1 MKYKKRDGLINRR
14 GKWYVRVYYT
24 LNGAKKEKQVPLK
37 TSSKVVARE
46 RKAEVDKK
54 VQDIKNG
61 IDFLFSWES
70 DESVTKVKR
79 FTLTNAYDKWLSTRE
94 SDGIRPSTI
103 RRNKYSMTHF
113 SNVVGKSLP
122 LTSITTSTIDTY
134 RNYCIQTKMKPNGI
148 NINLRA
154 VKTFLNWCHKRDLIQ
169 KCPYVDMVSKPK
181 EMPLYVPDRI
191 FNQILELDW
200 LKDHYKNAFLFYRNT
215 GLRLSEPYQG
225 ELHGNWLLIGGD
237 ETKQRMDKELS
248 LSITN
253 LQRLTDMK
261 DYVDNKYKGTLDS
274 WKGHLSKV
282 FLRAVRE
289 IDGEKTKFHFH
300 CLRHTFAV
308 RRYLQTRDIY
318 LVKQEMG
325 HSSVTTTEVYAKFSL
340 RRLEMDFPSL
350 VNSNNSGENRKMGHE
365 LMGHKPSP
373 NPISASIVST

>member
-1 MKYKKRDGLINRR
+1 MAQLKPFRSVWYARSRWRVDGIR
-14 GKWYVRVYYT
+14 
-24 LNGAKKEKQVPLK
+24 KEKLIPLK
-37 TSSKVVARE
+37 TKSKVVARE
-46 RKAEVDKK
+46 RLVEVNKLEK
-54 VQDIKNG
+54 DIQNG
-61 IDFLFSWES
+61 MNFTFSWMSEDS
-70 DESVTKVKR
+70 ITKVKR
-79 FTLTNAYDKWLSTRE
+79 FTLIDAYDKWLSTRE

-134 RNYCIQTKMKPNGI
+134 RNYCIQRKMKPNGI

-154 VKTFLNWCHKRDLIQ
+154 VKTFLNWCHKRDLIE

-191 FNQILELDW
+191 FNEILELDW

-289 IDGEKTKFHFH
+289 IDGDKTKFHFH

-350 VNSNNSGENRKMGHE
+350 VKSNNSGENRERGYDIGGYTK
-365 LMGHKPSP
+365 SV
-373 NPISASIVST
+373 NPLSASIVNT

>member
-1 MKYKKRDGLINRR
+1 MAQLKPFRSVWYARSRWRVDGIR
-14 GKWYVRVYYT
+14 
-24 LNGAKKEKQVPLK
+24 KEKLIPLK
-37 TSSKVVARE
+37 TKSKVVARE
-46 RKAEVDKK
+46 RLVEVNKLEK
-54 VQDIKNG
+54 DIQNG
-61 IDFLFSWES
+61 MNFTFSWMSEDS
-70 DESVTKVKR
+70 ITKVKR
-79 FTLTNAYDKWLSTRE
+79 FTLIDAYDKWLSTRE

-134 RNYCIQTKMKPNGI
+134 RNYCIQRKMKPNGI

-154 VKTFLNWCHKRDLIQ
+154 VKTFLNWCHKRDLIE

-191 FNQILELDW
+191 FNEILELDW

-261 DYVDNKYKGTLDS
+261 DYVDNKYKGTLNS

-289 IDGEKTKFHFH
+289 IDGDKTKFHFH

-350 VNSNNSGENRKMGHE
+350 VNNSKSLEKRERGHDFG
-365 LMGHKPSP
+365 GHKPSV
-373 NPISASIVST
+373 NPLSASIVGT

>member
-1 MKYKKRDGLINRR
+1 MAQLKPFREVWYARSRWRVDG
-14 GKWYVRVYYT
+14 VR
-24 LNGAKKEKQVPLK
+24 KEKLTPLK
-37 TSSKVVARE
+37 TKSKVVARE
-46 RKAEVDKK
+46 RLVEVNKLEK
-54 VQDIKNG
+54 DIQNG
-61 IDFLFSWES
+61 MNFTFSWMSEDS
-70 DESVTKVKR
+70 ITKVKR
-79 FTLTNAYDKWLSTRE
+79 FTLIDAYDKWLSTRE

-134 RNYCIQTKMKPNGI
+134 RNYCIQRKMKPNGI

-154 VKTFLNWCHKRDLIQ
+154 VKTFLNWCHKRDLIE

-191 FNQILELDW
+191 FNEILELDW

-261 DYVDNKYKGTLDS
+261 DYVDNKYKGTLNS

-289 IDGEKTKFHFH
+289 IDGDKTKFHFH

-350 VNSNNSGENRKMGHE
+350 VKSNNSGENRERGYDIGGYTK
-365 LMGHKPSP
+365 SV
-373 NPISASIVST
+373 NPLSASIVNT

>member
-1 MKYKKRDGLINRR
+1 MATLKNRR
-14 GKWYVRVYYT
+14 GLWYARVREGR
-24 LNGAKKEKQVPLK
+24 NGKNERQIPLK
-37 TSSKVVARE
+37 TKSKVVARE
-46 RKAEVDKK
+46 RLAEVNK
-54 VQDIKNG
+54 VESDIKSG
-61 IDFLFSWES
+61 IDFDFPWQSENK
-70 DESVTKVKR
+70 TIKVKR
-79 FTLTNAYDKWLSTRE
+79 FTLINAYDNWLSTRE

-103 RRNKYSMTHF
+103 KRNKYSMTHF
-113 SNVVGKSLP
+113 SDVVGKSLP

-191 FNQILELDW
+191 FNKILELDW

-289 IDGEKTKFHFH
+289 IDGDKTKFHFH

-325 HSSVTTTEVYAKFSL
+325 HSSVTTTEIYAKFSL

-350 VNSNNSGENRKMGHE
+350 TESNNNREKREMGHG
-365 LMGHKPSP
+365 LMGHKPSVKP
-373 NPISASIVST
+373 LSASIVST

>member
-1 MKYKKRDGLINRR
+1 MAQLKPFRSVWYARSRWRVDGIR
-14 GKWYVRVYYT
+14 
-24 LNGAKKEKQVPLK
+24 KEKLIPLK
-37 TSSKVVARE
+37 TKSKVVARE
-46 RKAEVDKK
+46 RLVEVNKLEK
-54 VQDIKNG
+54 DIQNG
-61 IDFLFSWES
+61 MNFTFSWMSEDS
-70 DESVTKVKR
+70 TTKVKR
-79 FTLTNAYDKWLSTRE
+79 FTLIDAYDKWLSTRE

-122 LTSITTSTIDTY
+122 LTSINTSTIDTY

-191 FNQILELDW
+191 FNKILELDW

-261 DYVDNKYKGTLDS
+261 DYVENKYKGTLNS

-289 IDGEKTKFHFH
+289 IDGDKTKFHFH

-350 VNSNNSGENRKMGHE
+350 TESNNNRENRERGYDIGGYTK
-365 LMGHKPSP
+365 SV
-373 NPISASIVST
+373 NPLSASIVST